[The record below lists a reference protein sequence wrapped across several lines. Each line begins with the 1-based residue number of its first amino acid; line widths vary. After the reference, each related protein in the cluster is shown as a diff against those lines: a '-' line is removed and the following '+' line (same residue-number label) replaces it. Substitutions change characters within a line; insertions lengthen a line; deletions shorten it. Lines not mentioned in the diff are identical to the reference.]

1 VADAGS
7 LAPAQHLRPCHL
19 VSQGSS
25 PPTFIQSKAHCHAR
39 TVAQHG
45 IRHTVISL
53 RSPPLLRR
61 GLKTRQDPLRASR
74 HLRCHICPLTLFAR
88 IHEDRGAKT
97 CVCVSRLETLS
108 LCHSLAR
115 SLARSLAL
123 SRFPSVSPCNTHI
136 RANMHRE
143 NRGISLAV
151 PLSKGSHAFTNID
164 ARTHNLSLSRVRARA
179 LSLPLSLPPKDIK
192 THTRANMN
200 RKKRISGV
208 SAIPSPLESHKHL
221 PASVQVHPP
230 VYWRPF

>member
-1 VADAGS
+1 MADAGS

-74 HLRCHICPLTLFAR
+74 HLRCHICPLTLFA
-88 IHEDRGAKT
+88 EDRGAKT
-97 CVCVSRLETLS
+97 EARDSLS

-115 SLARSLAL
+115 SLAL
-123 SRFPSVSPCNTHI
+123 SHFPSVSPCNTHI

-164 ARTHNLSLSRVRARA
+164 ARTHNLSLSRARARA
-179 LSLPLSLPPKDIK
+179 LFLPLSLPPTDIK
-192 THTRANMN
+192 THTRANLN